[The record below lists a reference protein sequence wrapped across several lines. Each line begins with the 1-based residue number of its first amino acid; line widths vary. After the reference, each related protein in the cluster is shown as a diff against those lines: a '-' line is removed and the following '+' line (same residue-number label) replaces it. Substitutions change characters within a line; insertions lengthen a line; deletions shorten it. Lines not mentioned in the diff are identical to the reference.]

1 MVKNEYI
8 KNLCDCPN
16 YSEDCPYYDWKYQKC
31 DMLATTKCHPKD
43 ECDEYFWDMVE
54 EEEE

>member
-8 KNLCDCPN
+8 KNLCECPN

-31 DMLATTKCHPKD
+31 NMLATTKCHPKD
-43 ECDEYFWDMVE
+43 ECDEYIGDE
-54 EEEE
+54 EGDEE